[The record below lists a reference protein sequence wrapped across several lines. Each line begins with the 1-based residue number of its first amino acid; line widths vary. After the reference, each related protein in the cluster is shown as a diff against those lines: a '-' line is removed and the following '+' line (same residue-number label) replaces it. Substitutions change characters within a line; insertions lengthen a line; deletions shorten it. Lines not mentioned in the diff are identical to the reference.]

1 MRRAF
6 ITAAAL
12 TFTVALTVHTPPA
25 QAARC
30 SDFAYQE
37 DAQAFF
43 TSGRGGNLDRDRDGV
58 ACEDLPRRGS
68 SAPYRAPAPAPAAP
82 SRPSSTN
89 ASNPYC
95 VNMPR
100 VDPWQLQQPVL
111 MGNARSSYYYNGV
124 ILAGETQYVESFLEC
139 YGLTVK
145 YEPNYSSARRI
156 WAACTD
162 VTGGGTSQ
170 TVCVAVNS
178 QGEAADNRVFSGEY
192 ADRVAGT
199 VFNLN

>member
-6 ITAAAL
+6 ITTAAL
-12 TFTVALTVHTPPA
+12 TFTVALTVHIPPA

-43 TSGRGGNLDRDRDGV
+43 VSGRGGNLDRDRDGV

-68 SAPYRAPAPAPAAP
+68 SAPYRAPAPAAP
-82 SRPSSTN
+82 SRPSSFSPTEPQC
-89 ASNPYC
+89 ASF
-95 VNMPR
+95 VPR
-100 VDPWQLQQPVL
+100 VDPWRLQQPVL
-111 MGNARSSYYYNGV
+111 MGNAQSSYYYNRV
-124 ILAGETQYVESFLEC
+124 VLAGDTEYVQEFLNC
-139 YGLTVK
+139 YNLTVR
-145 YEPNYSSARRI
+145 YEANYASARQV
-156 WAACTD
+156 WAACTE
-162 VTGGGTSQ
+162 VAGGGDSQ
-170 TVCVAVNS
+170 TVCVAVDS
-178 QGEAADNRVFSGEY
+178 QGRAADNRVFSREY